1 MKQNIL
7 LSLLIIILSTNFSYA
22 STDEISVTRERT
34 FVGEALYGFMNG
46 GSELFLEYGFKELRA
61 LDVTYKNQTY
71 SIEIYTM
78 PTPEDA
84 FGIYSLH
91 TFKCIE
97 KDTLFDYA
105 CFSRYQL
112 QAIKGDT
119 YVSIVYEEPFS
130 GINNDAVELFHYF
143 TNDMSDLPVNIPT
156 ELKVSAPISGYLKY
170 MKGAISA
177 TNNLSD
183 ILPMLDG
190 VNYSLWYYEP
200 QNSEYASLLITA
212 QNAEEFQLLKERFS
226 GGKFFE
232 TSLSVL
238 IELTEE

>member
-1 MKQNIL
+1 MNKLKIVFLFLVIGITNI
-7 LSLLIIILSTNFSYA
+7 SYA
-22 STDEISVTRERT
+22 STDEVSIVRDRN

-119 YVSIVYEEPFS
+119 YVSIVYEKPFS
-130 GINNDAVELFHYF
+130 GIDNDAVELFHYF
-143 TNDMSDLPVNIPT
+143 TNEMSDLPVNIPT

-170 MKGAISA
+170 MKGAIAA
-177 TNNLSD
+177 TNTISSD
-183 ILPMLDG
+183 ILSLLREIH
-190 VNYSLWYYEP
+190 YSLWYYTPADSEHGFLLIFA
-200 QNSEYASLLITA
+200 QNTEEYA
-212 QNAEEFQLLKERFS
+212 LLKERLQ
-226 GGKFFE
+226 GKFSDI
-232 TSLSVL
+232 SLSVL
-238 IELTEE
+238 IELE

>member
-7 LSLLIIILSTNFSYA
+7 FALLFIILGTNFSYA

-61 LDVTYKNQTY
+61 LDVDYKGETY
-71 SIEIYTM
+71 SIELYEM

-97 KDTLFDYA
+97 KDTLAAFA
-105 CFSRYQL
+105 CFSRFQL
-112 QAIKGDT
+112 QAVKGNT
-119 YVSIVYEEPFS
+119 YISIVYEKPIN
-130 GINNDAVELFHYF
+130 GIKPEAVELFHYF
-143 TNDMSDLPVNIPT
+143 TNEFPDLSINIPS
-156 ELKVSAPISGYLKY
+156 EIAAVPPISGNLKY

-200 QNSEYASLLITA
+200 QNSDYSRLLITA
-212 QNAEEFQLLKERFS
+212 QNAEEFQLLKQRFL
-226 GGKFFE
+226 GGKFLE
-232 TSLSVL
+232 TSLSIL

>member
-1 MKQNIL
+1 MNKLKIVFLFLVIGITNI
-7 LSLLIIILSTNFSYA
+7 SYA
-22 STDEISVTRERT
+22 STDEVSIVRDRN

-119 YVSIVYEEPFS
+119 YVSIVYEKPFS

-143 TNDMSDLPVNIPT
+143 TNEMPDLPVNIPT

-190 VNYSLWYYEP
+190 VNYVLWYYTPADSEHDFLLIFA
-200 QNSEYASLLITA
+200 QNTEEYA
-212 QNAEEFQLLKERFS
+212 LLKERLQ
-226 GGKFFE
+226 GKFSD

-238 IELTEE
+238 IELE